1 MIRSLLA
8 VVTGFVTWMVVATL
22 ANFLIRAL
30 LPGYMAAE
38 PTMNFTLAMMLARL
52 AVGVLASVL
61 AGYATAAVARDKMI
75 AVYVFAALLLLCFL
89 PIHYRLWS
97 KFPIWYHAFFL
108 ITLAPLVLLG
118 ALMQRRQK
126 PSVAR
131 IS

>member
-1 MIRSLLA
+1 MVRSLLA
-8 VVTGFVTWMVVATL
+8 VVTGFVTWLIVAQLVT
-22 ANFLIRAL
+22 FLIRAL

-38 PTMNFTLAMMLARL
+38 PTMHFTLAMMFARL
-52 AVGVLASVL
+52 AMGALASVL

-89 PIHYRLWS
+89 PIHYKVWPN
-97 KFPIWYHAFFL
+97 FPIWYHAFFL

-118 ALMQRRQK
+118 ALLQRRQK
-126 PSVAR
+126 PPAVR